1 MMHYQ
6 DLAEHLSVVLALLGV
21 FAGLSGFLFWRM
33 LVRMEKKLDQ
43 LHDATFHCQTGLPE
57 RFVRRAEFQKEKED
71 LWGAVNAHSHSSEGR
86 VVR

>member
-1 MMHYQ
+1 MQYQ
-6 DLAEHLSVVLALLGV
+6 DLAEHLGALLALLGV

-43 LHDATFHCQTGLPE
+43 LHEATFKCQAGLAE
-57 RFVRRAEFQKEKED
+57 RFVRREEFQKEKED
-71 LWGAVNAHSHSSEGR
+71 LWGAVNTHSHNSAGR

>member
-1 MMHYQ
+1 MHYQ
-6 DLAEHLSVVLALLGV
+6 DLAEHLGTVIALLGV
-21 FAGLSGFLFWRM
+21 FASLSGFLFWRL

-43 LHDATFHCQTGLPE
+43 LHDATFHCQTGLAD
-57 RFVRRAEFQKEKED
+57 RFIGRGEFRKEKED

>member
-1 MMHYQ
+1 MHFG
-6 DLAEHLSVVLALLGV
+6 DLAEHVGAVLALLGV

-43 LHDATFHCQTGLPE
+43 LHEATHRCRSGLAE
-57 RFVRRAEFQKEKED
+57 RFLGREEFRKEKDD
-71 LWGAVNAHSHSSEGR
+71 LWGALNTHSHSPHGK

>member
-1 MMHYQ
+1 VG
-6 DLAEHLSVVLALLGV
+6 AVVALVGV

-43 LHDATFHCQTGLPE
+43 LNEATQYCRAKLAE
-57 RFVRRAEFQKEKED
+57 RFLGREEFRNEKDD
-71 LWGAVNAHSHSSEGR
+71 LWGALNAHSHNTQGR